1 MFQKVM
7 VDYYGAPTPLQQLA
21 SFQTP
26 EARTIIISP
35 FDKSSMHAI
44 EKAIQQ
50 ADLGVNPSNDGNII
64 RCTMPLLTEER
75 RREYVKMA
83 HTEAEEARV
92 SVRNVRRSAKTTL
105 EKLVKDGEVGE
116 DEGTRAEKELESVT
130 KRHVDQI
137 DEESKRARLV
147 FTGRD
152 TRGMGSAQGASAAH
166 FVGIE
171 GGRTRVELDTDVQF
185 SGKAAQMGRPNV
197 VNDVSQTLVGKF
209 AHCLQ
214 IQLTGS
220 ADEAMHAREDS
231 SKPLSGITVMGA
243 AAKGAVG
250 RLFHRDKDDTDN
262 DEGKGDAT

>member
-1 MFQKVM
+1 MIDETLFEAEEKMEKAVEVAKESFAGIRTGRAHPGMFQKIT

-64 RCTMPLLTEER
+64 RCTMPQLTEER

-83 HTEAEEARV
+83 HSEAEEARV
-92 SVRNVRRSAKTTL
+92 SVRNIRRSAKTSL

-137 DEESKRARLV
+137 DELLKGKEA
-147 FTGRD
+147 
-152 TRGMGSAQGASAAH
+152 
-166 FVGIE
+166 
-171 GGRTRVELDTDVQF
+171 ELLDV
-185 SGKAAQMGRPNV
+185 
-197 VNDVSQTLVGKF
+197 
-209 AHCLQ
+209 
-214 IQLTGS
+214 
-220 ADEAMHAREDS
+220 
-231 SKPLSGITVMGA
+231 
-243 AAKGAVG
+243 
-250 RLFHRDKDDTDN
+250 
-262 DEGKGDAT
+262 